1 MQRKTFR
8 RRPKRS
14 HLPSRETK
22 SDDEAEDTVIEPGP
36 DEAAPE
42 PTIEAPVRK
51 AKPQS
56 ADDEVEEIIKE
67 YNKE

>member
-1 MQRKTFR
+1 MR
-8 RRPKRS
+8 
-14 HLPSRETK
+14 
-22 SDDEAEDTVIEPGP
+22 
-36 DEAAPE
+36 AAPE

-56 ADDEVEEIIKE
+56 ADDEVEEIVKE